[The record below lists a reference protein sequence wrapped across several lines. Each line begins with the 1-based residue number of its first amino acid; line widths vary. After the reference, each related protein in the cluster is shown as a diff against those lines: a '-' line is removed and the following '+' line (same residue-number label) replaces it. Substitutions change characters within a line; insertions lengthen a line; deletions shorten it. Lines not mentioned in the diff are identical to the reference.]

1 MPTSDASDL
10 LGPELASALS
20 QKGYVTLT
28 AVQEAV
34 LASEL
39 AGRDLRI
46 SSQTGSGKT
55 LAIGFAVRHGVGPSE
70 KPNDGIARPQ
80 AVVITPTRELAKQV
94 ELELRWLYAPSK
106 VSVGC
111 VTGGS
116 SVRDEFRMLAR
127 GVGILVGTPGR
138 LLDHL
143 QRGAVA
149 LGQTHALVLDEADR
163 MLDLGFRDDLEA
175 ILALAPAGHRT
186 HLVSATF
193 PREVEALA
201 RRVQTDPIHIQGTPL
216 GSANADIDHVVHL
229 VKPAERVDALVNL
242 LLAAPGEQVLVF
254 TRTRA
259 EVTEVCEELDA
270 AGFAVDSLSGE
281 MEQNARHRA
290 LSAFKQGKIQIL
302 VATDVAARGIDHQ
315 DIARVVQL
323 EPPMDADT
331 YTHRSGRTG
340 RAGRKGKSSIMV
352 QPAGLPRLA
361 VMLKRARVR
370 YRLEPIPTAES
381 IEAAQ
386 DETLLAELSSS
397 LQTPAEEPAADA
409 GATAPARAEE
419 LPDERALRLAARL
432 VQAGDA
438 ERALALL
445 LMRSRVAGRCPP
457 RDVTP
462 QTPASAN
469 KQRGPANFSRH
480 AHPRE
485 PVPAHRRP
493 LAPERKHAAERQHT
507 REHAAPDAGWVRFR
521 VSWGQAEG
529 ADARRLLP
537 MLCRRGKIR
546 GSDIG
551 AIELTPSFSF
561 VDVSQR
567 VALEFERAT
576 QRPDP
581 RDPTV
586 HVRRELDLRG

>member
-1 MPTSDASDL
+1 M
-10 LGPELASALS
+10 
-20 QKGYVTLT
+20 
-28 AVQEAV
+28 
-34 LASEL
+34 
-39 AGRDLRI
+39 
-46 SSQTGSGKT
+46 
-55 LAIGFAVRHGVGPSE
+55 
-70 KPNDGIARPQ
+70 
-80 AVVITPTRELAKQV
+80 
-94 ELELRWLYAPSK
+94 
-106 VSVGC
+106 
-111 VTGGS
+111 
-116 SVRDEFRMLAR
+116 
-127 GVGILVGTPGR
+127 
-138 LLDHL
+138 LDHL

-229 VKPAERVDALVNL
+229 VKPDQRVDALVNL

-386 DETLLAELSSS
+386 DETLIAELSSS
-397 LQTPAEEPAADA
+397 LQAPAEEPAADA
-409 GATAPARAEE
+409 GTTAPARAQE

-438 ERALALL
+438 ERALGLL

-457 RDVTP
+457 RDVQVQP
-462 QTPASAN
+462 FD
-469 KQRGPANFSRH
+469 G
-480 AHPRE
+480 
-485 PVPAHRRP
+485 
-493 LAPERKHAAERQHT
+493 L
-507 REHAAPDAGWVRFR
+507 DR
-521 VSWGQAEG
+521 V
-529 ADARRLLP
+529 LH
-537 MLCRRGKIR
+537 
-546 GSDIG
+546 
-551 AIELTPSFSF
+551 
-561 VDVSQR
+561 
-567 VALEFERAT
+567 FERDDDVVGSLT
-576 QRPDP
+576 I
-581 RDPTV
+581 
-586 HVRRELDLRG
+586 

>member
-1 MPTSDASDL
+1 MPTTDASDL
-10 LGPELASALS
+10 LGPDLASALS
-20 QKGYVTLT
+20 QKGYATLT

-34 LASEL
+34 LAPEL
-39 AGRDLRI
+39 TGRDLRI

-55 LAIGFAVRHGVGPSE
+55 LAIGFAVRQGVGPSE
-70 KPNDGIARPQ
+70 KASDGIARPR

-143 QRGAVA
+143 QRGAVE
-149 LGQTHALVLDEADR
+149 LGQTHAVVLDEADR

-175 ILALAPAGHRT
+175 ILALAPEGHRT

-201 RRVQTDPIHIQGTPL
+201 RRVQTNAVHIQGTPL

-229 VKPAERVDALVNL
+229 VKPDQRVDALVNL

-361 VMLKRARVR
+361 VMLKRARVK

-381 IEAAQ
+381 IEASQ
-386 DETLLAELSSS
+386 DETLFAELSSAGEA
-397 LQTPAEEPAADA
+397 PAEVMEADA
-409 GATAPARAEE
+409 AAAPREVE
-419 LPDERALRLAARL
+419 QPDERALRLAARL
-432 VQAGDA
+432 VEAGDA

-469 KQRGPANFSRH
+469 KQRGPGNFSRH
-480 AHPRE
+480 THSRE
-485 PVPAHRRP
+485 PAPAHRRP
-493 LAPERKHAAERQHT
+493 MASERKHAT
-507 REHAAPDAGWVRFR
+507 EHAAPNPGWVRFR

-567 VALEFERAT
+567 VAVEFERAT

-586 HVRRELDLRG
+586 HVRRELGAT

>member
-1 MPTSDASDL
+1 MPTTDASEL

-20 QKGYVTLT
+20 QKGYATLT

-34 LASEL
+34 LAPEL
-39 AGRDLRI
+39 VGRDLRI

-55 LAIGFAVRHGVGPSE
+55 LAIGFAVRHGIGPSE
-70 KPNDGIARPQ
+70 KASDGIARPR

-143 QRGAVA
+143 QRGAVD
-149 LGQTHALVLDEADR
+149 LGQTHAVVLDEADR

-175 ILALAPAGHRT
+175 ILALAPEGHRT

-201 RRVQTDPIHIQGTPL
+201 RRVQTDAVHIQGTPL

-229 VKPAERVDALVNL
+229 VKPDQRVDALVNL

-281 MEQNARHRA
+281 MEQHARHRA

-361 VMLKRARVR
+361 VMLKRARVK
-370 YRLEPIPTAES
+370 YRLEPIPTARS

-386 DETLLAELSSS
+386 DETLFAELSSA
-397 LQTPAEEPAADA
+397 PATVAAASEADA
-409 GATAPARAEE
+409 GVAPRELE
-419 LPDERALRLAARL
+419 LPDERALGLAARL
-432 VQAGDA
+432 VAAGDA
-438 ERALALL
+438 ERALAVL
-445 LMRSRVAGRCPP
+445 LMRARVAGRCPP
-457 RDVTP
+457 REVTP

-469 KQRGPANFSRH
+469 KQRGPGNFSR
-480 AHPRE
+480 
-485 PVPAHRRP
+485 PAHAREAMPAQRRP
-493 LAPERKHAAERQHT
+493 MALERKHAAE
-507 REHAAPDAGWVRFR
+507 HAAPNPGWVRFR
-521 VSWGQAEG
+521 VSWGQAQG

-567 VALEFERAT
+567 VAREFERAT

-586 HVRRELDLRG
+586 HVQRETS